1 VRQDEERGI
10 RFGRRHR
17 FAVDW
22 DTVLEVQA
30 GTRDVKKTRVEYF
43 TDEYADWERK
53 FPGEV
58 KIDLGGLPRSEP
70 VAAATA

>member
-1 VRQDEERGI
+1 
-10 RFGRRHR
+10 
-17 FAVDW
+17 
-22 DTVLEVQA
+22 
-30 GTRDVKKTRVEYF
+30 VEYF

-53 FPGEV
+53 FLGEV